1 MLEIIG
7 NTIAVRGVTL
17 VLAFWISG
25 AFDDDDEDL

>member
-7 NTIAVRGVTL
+7 NTVAVIGITL

-25 AFDDDDEDL
+25 AFDDDEDL